1 MVRFQAIVFFAINL
15 DKSKVLVLGL
25 IQTLFWKERKVKQ
38 INAAKND
45 VIKIFGETDTMTKS

>member
-15 DKSKVLVLGL
+15 DKSKVLVPGL

-45 VIKIFGETDTMTKS
+45 VIKDIW